1 MCDVEPPLR
10 FHVNPSTVLAAA
22 AAAAAAVT
30 RSGKTVAK
38 WKSKTDPTAA
48 GFYRVNLSAH

>member
-38 WKSKTDPTAA
+38 
-48 GFYRVNLSAH
+48 